1 MLFLSRSSHSW
12 GEWWCVKVIS
22 KRSTWH
28 TMELSNGQ
36 TCLKVEGLIFY
47 LCRFLKNMIT
57 FFNNKC
63 LMYVLRLI
71 LKSDGKSWA
80 AYKVFKYNF
89 YIGSVKK
96 KSLFSKKKRK
106 GTSYPPIWPR
116 YFVTC
121 LQTRNPIQA
130 VYIWNEV
137 FLLGGYNKSPV
148 LKVNY
153 QKNVT
158 HTTNSAIFS
167 LFCTK

>member
-1 MLFLSRSSHSW
+1 
-12 GEWWCVKVIS
+12 
-22 KRSTWH
+22 
-28 TMELSNGQ
+28 
-36 TCLKVEGLIFY
+36 
-47 LCRFLKNMIT
+47 
-57 FFNNKC
+57 
-63 LMYVLRLI
+63 MYVFRLI

-89 YIGSVKK
+89 YTGSAKK
-96 KSLFSKKKRK
+96 KSLFLKKKRK

-121 LQTRNPIQA
+121 LQTRNPI
-130 VYIWNEV
+130 
-137 FLLGGYNKSPV
+137 FLLCGYNKSPV
-148 LKVNY
+148 VKVNY

>member
-1 MLFLSRSSHSW
+1 
-12 GEWWCVKVIS
+12 
-22 KRSTWH
+22 
-28 TMELSNGQ
+28 
-36 TCLKVEGLIFY
+36 
-47 LCRFLKNMIT
+47 
-57 FFNNKC
+57 
-63 LMYVLRLI
+63 MYVLRLI

-96 KSLFSKKKRK
+96 KIIVFKEKKKRDILSTNMASFFCHLFANQK
-106 GTSYPPIWPR
+106 FNSSSLHMKR
-116 YFVTC
+116 DLFVVC
-121 LQTRNPIQA
+121 R
-130 VYIWNEV
+130 
-137 FLLGGYNKSPV
+137 YNKSPV

>member
-1 MLFLSRSSHSW
+1 
-12 GEWWCVKVIS
+12 
-22 KRSTWH
+22 
-28 TMELSNGQ
+28 MELSNEQ

-47 LCRFLKNMIT
+47 LCRFLKNIIT
-57 FFNNKC
+57 FFYNKC

-80 AYKVFKYNF
+80 AYKVLKYNF

-116 YFVTC
+116 YFVTS

-130 VYIWNEV
+130 AYI
-137 FLLGGYNKSPV
+137 
-148 LKVNY
+148 
-153 QKNVT
+153 
-158 HTTNSAIFS
+158 
-167 LFCTK
+167 